1 MREGVSFTMKLF
13 NALSIPAIVGTIVLS
28 FIPSGDNYIRGSGH
42 WEWDTYYQQSFYVY
56 ETREE
61 AVFEGES
68 DGVAYFETK
77 DGKLRRA
84 YVWDSAIQ
92 AGDEVTL
99 TFENRITQ
107 SEYAQAEEYGIEYG
121 TREDSGAII
130 AIE

>member
-1 MREGVSFTMKLF
+1 MREVVFSMKL
-13 NALSIPAIVGTIVLS
+13 NALSIPAIIGTIVLS
-28 FIPSGDNYIRGSGH
+28 FIPSGDNYVRGSGH
-42 WEWDTYYQQSFYVY
+42 WEWDNYYQQSFYVY

-77 DGKLRRA
+77 DGNVWGA